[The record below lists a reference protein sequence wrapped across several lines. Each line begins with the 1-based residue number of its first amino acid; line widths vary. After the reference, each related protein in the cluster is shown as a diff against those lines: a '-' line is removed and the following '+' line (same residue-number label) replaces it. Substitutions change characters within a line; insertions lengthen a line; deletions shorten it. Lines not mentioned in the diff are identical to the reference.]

1 MIFQNCRT
9 KHNGGWALAGA
20 VFFPIFGCLCLFC
33 FLVMIKAGI
42 QGATRSIVL
51 QIMTTVASLLGAG
64 WAFLLGKNSF
74 FYANQKAAFSNTGF
88 AASEQGQI
96 HPWSEVGE
104 ISIIIFGATS
114 GKMVYE
120 TEVCISRQPLT
131 KKDLRRLCGSYVYGI
146 SNQKRFL
153 LLDYS
158 EALLQEI
165 QDLSGL
171 PIIDHRPEQLK

>member
-1 MIFQNCRT
+1 M
-9 KHNGGWALAGA
+9 
-20 VFFPIFGCLCLFC
+20 
-33 FLVMIKAGI
+33 
-42 QGATRSIVL
+42 RSIYFFR
-51 QIMTTVASLLGAG
+51 VALVIVICP
-64 WAFLLGKNSF
+64 
-74 FYANQKAAFSNTGF
+74 AFSETGF
-88 AASEQGQI
+88 APSEQGQI

-146 SNQKRFL
+146 SNQKRFFL
-153 LLDYS
+153 IDYS
-158 EALLQEI
+158 EALLKEI

-171 PIIDHRPEQLK
+171 PVIDHRPEQLK